1 MKIPI
6 TRVVFDEHEW
16 QLIQAPLET
25 GWVVQGPYVKPF
37 EEKFARFT
45 GAQFAV
51 ATTSCTTALHLA
63 LAALGVGPGDE
74 VIVPAFTWVS
84 TANVAVFQGARPVF
98 CDIDLDTFNLDP
110 QQLEAKITPRTK
122 VIIPVHL
129 FGLAAEQHGHN
140 YRLEVTVRGEP
151 DAKSGMVIN
160 LTELKAILEREVM
173 SRFDHKD
180 LNADTEFFK
189 DVPPTPENLASVI
202 HEVIAAAL
210 PAGMFDRLR
219 LYQDANLYVEV
230 VA

>member
-1 MKIPI
+1 MVRV
-6 TRVVFDEHEW
+6 TRAIEFSASLRYCADG
-16 QLIQAPLET
+16 LSD
-25 GWVVQGPYVKPF
+25 
-37 EEKFARFT
+37 
-45 GAQFAV
+45 AQNR
-51 ATTSCTTALHLA
+51 
-63 LAALGVGPGDE
+63 E
-74 VIVPAFTWVS
+74 
-84 TANVAVFQGARPVF
+84 
-98 CDIDLDTFNLDP
+98 
-110 QQLEAKITPRTK
+110 
-122 VIIPVHL
+122 L